1 MLVTGAVCQY
11 VLTFTGVRIPLV
23 TGLVLVSGGLF
34 CYTRR
39 TPDASYAAGMLP
51 GLLLT
56 AAGAGLAWQLLFL
69 VATAKV
75 RPEESGLA
83 SGLVNSAQQIG
94 AAIGLAALAVV
105 AAARTSHVLAQ
116 IGGKPTASQAAQAL
130 TLGFQ
135 RGFVIAGIIVA
146 VAAVVALL
154 GVRAGDIQHGPE
166 PELTAVVDAA
176 ADAEFAGE
184 AVVSVE
190 P

>member
-83 SGLVNSAQQIG
+83 SGLVNSAQQVG
-94 AAIGLAALAVV
+94 GAIGLAALAVV
-105 AAARTSHVLAQ
+105 
-116 IGGKPTASQAAQAL
+116 
-130 TLGFQ
+130 
-135 RGFVIAGIIVA
+135 
-146 VAAVVALL
+146 VALL
-154 GVRAGDIQHGPE
+154 GVRADDIQHAPE
-166 PELTAVVDAA
+166 PELTAVVDA
-176 ADAEFAGE
+176 ELGSE
-184 AVVSVE
+184 ATVPVE